1 MCYEPGILEGPAST
15 IQFVFQISDM
25 AGTNIRNLDIGM
37 LRTFDALMR
46 ERSVSRAATRLF
58 LSQPAVSQS
67 LRRLRDAFD
76 DPLFTR
82 TPHGVTPTAKA
93 EALAAQVS
101 GILAEL
107 ERLLQ
112 DAQGGFQPQTAQRVF
127 RIAGGDYSFRILL
140 PELARRLHRQAPG
153 IQLHWL
159 TLDFLDLD
167 QQLAHG
173 DVDLA
178 LVPRLAPQSDGYSE
192 SLYQDAYV
200 LVVSR
205 RHPLARTGPVSVEQ
219 FCGVPHAIL
228 GSGTFRLES
237 LIDDALARLGQHRV
251 RRLTVATT
259 TQLLQLVEHG
269 DFAAVVPQRILA
281 LYRDTLH
288 DAGMPLAI
296 PPYTLQLCH
305 HARSVD
311 DGGVTWLRRQ
321 ILDILWPADT
331 RIQTTGRPVEH
342 ISPGVADAGCPGQT
356 HA

>member
-1 MCYEPGILEGPAST
+1 
-15 IQFVFQISDM
+15 M
-25 AGTNIRNLDIGM
+25 ARTNIRNLDIGM

-67 LRRLRDAFD
+67 LRRLREAFD

-93 EALAAQVS
+93 QALAAQVG

-112 DAQGGFQPQTAQRVF
+112 DAQEGFRPQTAQRVF

-153 IQLHWL
+153 IHLHWL

-178 LVPRLAPQSDGYSE
+178 LVPRLAPQTDDYSE

-200 LVVSR
+200 LVVSHD
-205 RHPLARTGPVSVEQ
+205 HPLARVGPISVAQ
-219 FCGVPHAIL
+219 FCSLPHAIL
-228 GSGTFRLES
+228 GSGTFRLEG
-237 LIDDALARLGQHRV
+237 LIDDALARLGHQRV

-269 DFAAVVPQRILA
+269 EFAAVVPQRIVA

-288 DAGMPLAI
+288 DAGMPLPI

-311 DGGVTWLRRQ
+311 DGGVAWLRGH
-321 ILDILWPADT
+321 ILEILAPADV
-331 RIQTTGRPVEH
+331 RAQAAGRSTTPAGPY
-342 ISPGVADAGCPGQT
+342 GDDAGAQPFQ
-356 HA
+356 A